1 MDVWALG
8 ILLYFMVTA
17 SMPFNAGSVNLLKR
31 IKNLKYLGTENFV
44 NFQSY
49 YFYFIGTV
57 SLLKNVIL
65 EGRVEKIPGH
75 RDFLKS
81 FNNEKNP

>member
-1 MDVWALG
+1 MFESS
-8 ILLYFMVTA
+8 II
-17 SMPFNAGSVNLLKR
+17 S
-31 IKNLKYLGTENFV
+31 
-44 NFQSY
+44 
-49 YFYFIGTV
+49 FYFIGTV